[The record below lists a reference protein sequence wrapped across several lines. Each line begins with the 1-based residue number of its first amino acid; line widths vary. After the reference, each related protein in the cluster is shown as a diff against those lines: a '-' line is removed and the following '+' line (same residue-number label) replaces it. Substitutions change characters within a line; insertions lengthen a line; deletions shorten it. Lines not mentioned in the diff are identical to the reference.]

1 MKRALAVVAMLAL
14 AGCGSA
20 TTRAAEPGVPEPEP
34 EPEPGTITPPGVPE
48 PTGVIYRPLRNAAY
62 TLVRHD
68 SLALQ
73 LPGGASQQ
81 QLIARTSYLNVSLVP
96 DTGGYQV
103 TIVLDSLEAS
113 AGGVPAV
120 LDSLIPA
127 WGTRWTGT
135 LTADGD
141 LSALTADRSTTLGDQ
156 VGGTLRSLFPALP
169 PGGVRPGMEWT
180 DTTDVP
186 IRADAFDAAERGM
199 TSYRA
204 VESDDP
210 RARKAIKLESS
221 GSYERTGK
229 GMQFDQQ
236 LEMSGAG
243 TRTAV
248 HYLGSDGFLV
258 SGHGSDSGDMTIT
271 VPAVGQTVPVK
282 QTGSYTVTRVE
293 PPKRQTP

>member
-1 MKRALAVVAMLAL
+1 MRRTLALLAVLAL

-20 TTRAAEPGVPEPEP
+20 ATRAGDPVGPVPEPG
-34 EPEPGTITPPGVPE
+34 GTTPPGVVE
-48 PTGVIYRPLRNAAY
+48 PTGVIYRPVRNAAY

-68 SLALQ
+68 SLSLQ

-81 QLIARTSYLNVSLVP
+81 QIIDRIAYLNLSLVP

-103 TIVLDSLEAS
+103 AIVLDSLQAS
-113 AGGVPAV
+113 AGGVPAA
-120 LDSLIPA
+120 LDSLVPA

-135 LTADGD
+135 LTPDGE

-156 VGGTLRSLFPALP
+156 VAGTLRSLFPALP
-169 PGGVRPGMEWT
+169 PGGVRVDMEWA

-186 IRADAFDAAERGM
+186 IRADAFDAAERAI

-204 VESDDP
+204 VEGDDP
-210 RARKAIKLESS
+210 RARKAIKLESN

-229 GMQFDQQ
+229 GLQFDQQ

-248 HYLGSDGFLV
+248 HYLSPDGFLV
-258 SGHGSDSGDMTIT
+258 SGRGSDTGDMTIT

-282 QTGSYTVTRVE
+282 QTGSYTITRVDR
-293 PPKRQTP
+293 PKR